1 MKIPIKNSIRI
12 ECALALY
19 PRTLTGMNIIFDLN
33 GILFDA
39 QGEQGNMVA
48 CAALQTINPVQTA
61 HVLRLLDDC
70 LTHGNR
76 LFVISSWTQE
86 LYEFMSAVPCVK
98 RILEKFDDVLL
109 AETIGLASSD
119 PRIFNYLIDKHRLDP
134 RQCIV
139 VENSQLELHAAGQVG
154 ISRTILCTNLN
165 VTKIRQELQFH
176 GALSF

>member
-1 MKIPIKNSIRI
+1 MKISIKNAVKI

-33 GILFDA
+33 GILFDNEC
-39 QGEQGNMVA
+39 QQGNMAA
-48 CAALQTINPVQTA
+48 CAALQTINPTQSA
-61 HVLRLLDDC
+61 HVLRLLNDC
-70 LTHGNR
+70 ITHGNR
-76 LFVISSWTQE
+76 LFVISNWTQE
-86 LYEFMSAVPCVK
+86 LYEFMSEVPCVK
-98 RILEKFDDVLL
+98 RILEKFDDVILSE
-109 AETIGLASSD
+109 AIGFNCSD

-139 VENSQLELHAAGQVG
+139 VENSQLDLHAAGQVG